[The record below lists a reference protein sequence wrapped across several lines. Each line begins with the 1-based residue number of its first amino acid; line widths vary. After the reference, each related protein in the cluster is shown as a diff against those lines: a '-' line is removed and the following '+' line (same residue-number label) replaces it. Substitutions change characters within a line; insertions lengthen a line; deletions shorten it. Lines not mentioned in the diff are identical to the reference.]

1 MTPATAKP
9 PMALLEEAAF
19 VLEGESPPVPVG
31 PGQPS
36 SSSVEV
42 PRATGMVLRMG
53 LVKTVVSLVGGGA
66 PTLVVPSGM
75 LAMPVSVPLWV
86 VGGGGGALVSVV
98 PGAEVVAGALVS
110 EAVPVSVEG
119 GLEPV

>member
-1 MTPATAKP
+1 
-9 PMALLEEAAF
+9 MALLDEAAL

-66 PTLVVPSGM
+66 LTVPTLVVPSGM
-75 LAMPVSVPLWV
+75 LAVPVSVPLWV

-98 PGAEVVAGALVS
+98 PGAEVVAGAVV
-110 EAVPVSVEG
+110 VPVSVEG